1 MSFSPD
7 TIMQD
12 VMLIRL
18 VSVVA
23 LGGFS
28 VGVTL
33 LAYVF
38 RALLM
43 RSVLGGQPHQGV
55 RVPVRDLD
63 LVRR

>member
-1 MSFSPD
+1 MSFSPE
-7 TIMQD
+7 TIMQNA
-12 VMLIRL
+12 MLIRL

-23 LGGFS
+23 IGAFS

-33 LAYVF
+33 LAYVL

-43 RSVLGGQPHQGV
+43 RSDLGGQPHQRV

-63 LVRR
+63 LVGR